1 MQSQVVRIHAD
12 WLAGT
17 LLDQGGLNQGVNA
30 QLTAMETA
38 GTFWPSGHR
47 PPDVAVIMDELTDA
61 ELARRRLSTENVGPW
76 LAVLLPNDVEI
87 EGEVRTS
94 HLDSD
99 QFTVLVG
106 YGNRKTATHEL
117 ARDTYH
123 TMRAVRRSLRQL
135 HRNENAVQRQHEQ
148 IQLVLC
154 RGIRMLKL
162 EMTWRDLLLT
172 GGLVATYLVRELAP

>member
-17 LLDQGGLNQGVNA
+17 LLDQAGQPQGVNA
-30 QLTAMETA
+30 QLAAMETA
-38 GTFWPSGHR
+38 GTFWPEGHR
-47 PPDVAVIMDELTDA
+47 PPDVAVVMDELTDA
-61 ELARRRLSTENVGPW
+61 ELARRRLSTENTGPW
-76 LAVLLPNDVEI
+76 LAVLLPSDVEL

-99 QFTVLVG
+99 EFTVLIG

-117 ARDTYH
+117 VRDTYH
-123 TMRAVRRSLRQL
+123 TVRAVRRSLRQL
-135 HRNENAVQRQHEQ
+135 HRNENAAQRQHEHV
-148 IQLVLC
+148 QLILC
-154 RGIRMLKL
+154 RRIRSLKL

-172 GGLVATYLVRELAP
+172 GGLVATYLVRELEP